1 MDKVASLRAF
11 VKVVESGSFAEAGRQ
26 LRLSRSAI
34 SKYIADLEE
43 SLGVQLL
50 NRTTRHA
57 TASPTMTRIA
67 SSSAWFSEVIEASL
81 SDV

>member
-1 MDKVASLRAF
+1 MDKVGSLRAF

-43 SLGVQLL
+43 SLGV
-50 NRTTRHA
+50 
-57 TASPTMTRIA
+57 
-67 SSSAWFSEVIEASL
+67 SS
-81 SDV
+81 